1 MHVTYCEGI
10 TQEKSVRK
18 EVKERERGEAEQRCG
33 LRENL
38 PLRIL
43 GCKPHWSH
51 LPFKAV
57 FCTP

>member
-38 PLRIL
+38 PLRAKMWAQGKFAL
-43 GCKPHWSH
+43 KNSG
-51 LPFKAV
+51 V
-57 FCTP
+57 